1 MNDAALLILC
11 GGFDIGL
18 IMWAVRAHR
27 RRKYRKGD
35 LHYSRKVNAIHDL
48 EAVAN
53 ELEALQHSIIQVQLA
68 SAHKIKGVT
77 ISIPDT
83 LPKNTESRV
92 LIDGRSDSTKFLLE
106 TLNAEKIRLREE
118 LDSKLERLYRYGTT
132 GSTAGE
138 ELEQEA
144 LFPASAGGRYSRNAV
159 IDTEDK
165 TA

>member
-1 MNDAALLILC
+1 MNDAALLLIC

-18 IMWAVRAHR
+18 IWWAVRSYR

-35 LHYSRKVNAIHDL
+35 LHYSRKVNAIHEL

-53 ELEALQHSIIQVQLA
+53 QLEALQHSIIQVQLA
-68 SAHKIKGVT
+68 SAHKVKGVT

-83 LPKNTESRV
+83 LSKSMESTV
-92 LIDGRSDSTKFLLE
+92 LVDGRSDSTKFLLE

-132 GSTAGE
+132 GSTTGE
-138 ELEQEA
+138 SLEQEA
-144 LFPASAGGRYSRNAV
+144 LFPASAGDRYSRNAV

>member
-1 MNDAALLILC
+1 MTDAALLIIC

-18 IMWAVRAHR
+18 IWWAVRSYR

-53 ELEALQHSIIQVQLA
+53 KLEQLQHSIIQIQLA
-68 SAHKIKGVT
+68 SAHKLKGVT
-77 ISIPDT
+77 ITIPDT
-83 LPKNTESRV
+83 LSQNTESTV
-92 LIDGRSDSTKFLLE
+92 LIDGRNSSSRYLLE
-106 TLNAEKIRLREE
+106 TLNAEKIRLRSE